1 MERPRPLRG
10 RSEPMTRALSVLR
23 GASRPG
29 ASAAL
34 LVSGPMGIGKT
45 ALLAEICHQAV
56 PLKFRVAG
64 SKCDQVEQVWP
75 GAPVVALLRAGVA
88 PLVNADEY
96 EQITRV
102 IAEPLILADRI
113 AARLEQAAAA
123 GPLLIAI
130 DDLHWA
136 DRTSLFTLRT
146 AISRLIGL
154 PVVWLLTSR
163 DSGVFRDLGGHERV
177 KTEHVALT
185 PLSGTDITAL
195 AMDRLGRVPD
205 ERARRFLDTADGNP
219 FLAGQIIEALGPS
232 AAGLD
237 PVPAQF
243 TATVARRVAALTEP
257 ARRLVHLVATAERP
271 VPVRDLAAVLG
282 DDLDFEQAV
291 ADAVESRMIL
301 ASDGSLAFQHD
312 LVREAAGSTV
322 PSASATELHRALA
335 RYYLSGGDPLVAA
348 WHARAAAVP
357 GDLAAANI
365 LIAAAELLVQVGGDA
380 GDLATLAFRL
390 IRPGPAGWLELS
402 LRCLSVLSRAQRPAE
417 AMAVAEDILA
427 RSDDVEVIGK
437 VETEAARALWL
448 SGRISELIAHTEQAL
463 KLADLDASGTAR
475 LRGARALAG
484 TRLEDGDSA
493 GREAAAALD
502 YARTTGDREAIALA
516 LQASGEAARNQAR
529 HRDALRHF
537 RELRSLSDV
546 SCLAEEVTALQ
557 FLDRYEHAQT
567 LLDQA
572 RTDSSTL
579 PSLTCA
585 QLWQDFYLGRLDEA
599 DAQARGIIELGQQ
612 LGNGIHAMDAI
623 VVRVSVALLQGDVE
637 HAAAFLDQAAGL
649 IAIDDEVRRPGLA
662 VMQGWLATARGD
674 LDAAIRSFRP
684 VTSGAGPSR
693 AYWPLW
699 PCWNGLC
706 FQAAEQAGDREFAR
720 ACLEIAETAAARNPG
735 VASFEG
741 VALNI
746 RGRSRGDLETTARSA
761 EVLARSPRPVLRAFG
776 ADSYGRELLATG
788 DRGAALGQLDR
799 AWDEYRRM
807 GAWAWLAD
815 TQRVMR
821 EAGARRTKWSDITQ
835 AATGWN
841 ALTPAERR
849 VALLIGTGHTN
860 KSASTELGVSVN
872 TVGTHLRS
880 VFAKLNIQS
889 RVQLANELHRAD
901 LT

>member
-1 MERPRPLRG
+1 
-10 RSEPMTRALSVLR
+10 MTRALSALR
-23 GASRPG
+23 AASQHG
-29 ASAAL
+29 ASAAV

-45 ALLAEICHQAV
+45 ALLAEVCQQAV
-56 PLKFRVAG
+56 PLKFRVARG
-64 SKCDQVEQVWP
+64 KCDQVEQVWP
-75 GAPVVALLRAGVA
+75 GAPVIALLRAGPS

-113 AARLEQAAAA
+113 ASRLEQAAAA
-123 GPLLIAI
+123 GPLLIAL

-146 AISRLIGL
+146 VISRLLGL

-163 DSGVFRDLGGHERV
+163 DSGVFDDLGSHERV

-205 ERARRFLDTADGNP
+205 ERARRFLETADGNP
-219 FLAGQIIEALGPS
+219 FLAGQIIEALGRSP
-232 AAGLD
+232 ADLD
-237 PVPAQF
+237 PVPAEF
-243 TATVARRVAALTEP
+243 TATVARRVAALNPP
-257 ARRLVHLVATAERP
+257 ARRVVYLVAIAERP
-271 VPVRDLAAVLG
+271 VPASDLAVLIG
-282 DDLDFEQAV
+282 GDLDLESAV
-291 ADAVESRMIL
+291 ADAVGSGMIL
-301 ASDGSLAFQHD
+301 AVNGGLAFQHD
-312 LVREAAGSTV
+312 LVREAASSTV
-322 PSASATELHRALA
+322 PSASATELHRVLA
-335 RYYLSGGDPLVAA
+335 SYYLSAGDPLVAA

-357 GDLAAANI
+357 GDLVAANI
-365 LIAAAELLVQVGGDA
+365 LIAAAELLVPAGTDA
-380 GDLATLAFRL
+380 GDLASLAFRL
-390 IRPGPAGWLELS
+390 IRPAEAEWLELS
-402 LRCLSVLSRAQRPAE
+402 LRCLVVLSRAQRPAE
-417 AMAVAEDILA
+417 AMAVVEDILA
-427 RSDDVEVIGK
+427 RTDDIEVIGK

-448 SGRISELIAHTEQAL
+448 SGRISELITHTEQAL
-463 KLADLDASGTAR
+463 KLADLEADCTAR

-484 TRLEDGDSA
+484 TRLEDGDA
-493 GREAAAALD
+493 AERDAAAALD
-502 YARTTGDREAIALA
+502 YARATGDREAIALA

-529 HRDALRHF
+529 HRDALRYF

-557 FLDRYEHAQT
+557 FLDRYEHAQR

-572 RTDSSTL
+572 RADSERTTQGTL

-585 QLWQDFYLGRLDEA
+585 HLWQDFYLGRLDEA
-599 DAQARGIIELGQQ
+599 DAQARGIIEPGQQ

-649 IAIDDEVRRPGLA
+649 VAIDDDVRRPGLA
-662 VMQGWLATARGD
+662 VMQGWLASARGD
-674 LDAAIRSFRP
+674 IDAAIHSYWT
-684 VTSGAGPSR
+684 VISGAGPSR

-706 FQAAEQAGDREFAR
+706 FQVADQAGDREFAR
-720 ACLEIAETAAARNPG
+720 TCLDIAETAAARNPG

-741 VALNI
+741 VALNL
-746 RGRSRGDLETTARSA
+746 RGRIHSDLATTARSA
-761 EVLARSPRPVLRAFG
+761 EVLSRSPRPVLRAFG
-776 ADSYGRELLATG
+776 ADSYGRELLAAG
-788 DRGAALGQLDR
+788 DRGTALGQLDR
-799 AWDEYRRM
+799 AWDEYHRM
-807 GAWAWLAD
+807 GAWAWRAD
-815 TQRVMR
+815 VQRVMR
-821 EAGARRTKWSDITQ
+821 EAGARRAKWSDITQ

>member
-1 MERPRPLRG
+1 MA
-10 RSEPMTRALSVLR
+10 RALSALR
-23 GASRPG
+23 GASQHG
-29 ASAAL
+29 ANAAV

-45 ALLAEICHQAV
+45 ALLAEICQQAV
-56 PLKFRVAG
+56 PLKFQVAG
-64 SKCDQVEQVWP
+64 SKCDEVEQVWP
-75 GAPVVALLRAGVA
+75 GAPVIALLRAGPA
-88 PLVNADEY
+88 PLVGAAEY

-113 AARLEQAAAA
+113 ASRLEQAAAA

-146 AISRLIGL
+146 VISRLIGL

-163 DSGVFRDLGGHERV
+163 DSGVFSDLDGHERV
-177 KTEHVALT
+177 KTEHVALA
-185 PLSGTDITAL
+185 PLSGTDIVAL

-219 FLAGQIIEALGPS
+219 FLAGQIIESLGRS

-237 PVPAQF
+237 PVSAEF
-243 TATVARRVAALTEP
+243 TATVARRVAGLTES

-271 VPVRDLAAVLG
+271 VPVRDLAVLLG
-282 DDLDFEQAV
+282 DDLDLEQAA

-301 ASDGSLAFQHD
+301 ASDGSLTFQHD
-312 LVREAAGSTV
+312 LVREAASSTV
-322 PSASATELHRALA
+322 PTAAATGLHRALA
-335 RYYLSGGDPLVAA
+335 SYYLSGGDPLIAA

-365 LIAAAELLVQVGGDA
+365 LIAAAELLVPAGGDA
-380 GDLATLAFRL
+380 GDLATLAFQL
-390 IRPGPAGWLELS
+390 IRPVQAGWLELS

-427 RSDDVEVIGK
+427 RTDDSEVIGK
-437 VETEAARALWL
+437 VETEAAKALWL
-448 SGRISELIAHTEQAL
+448 GGRISELTARTEQAL
-463 KLADLDASGTAR
+463 KLDNLDASATAR

-493 GREAAAALD
+493 AREAAAALA
-502 YARTTGDREAIALA
+502 YARTTADRAAVALA

-546 SCLAEEVTALQ
+546 SCLAEEVMALQ

-567 LLDQA
+567 LLDRA
-572 RTDSSTL
+572 KADSHGLTQVTL

-585 QLWQDFYLGRLDEA
+585 QMWQDFNLGRLDHA
-599 DAQARGIIELGQQ
+599 DAQARAIIELGQQ

-623 VVRVSVALLQGDVE
+623 IIRVSVALFQGETE
-637 HAAAFLDQAAGL
+637 HAAALLNQAAGL
-649 IAIDDEVRRPGLA
+649 IGIDDEVRRPGLA
-662 VMQGWLATARGD
+662 VMQGWVAATRGD
-674 LDAAIRSFRP
+674 LDGAVHSFRP
-684 VTSGAGPSR
+684 VTEGAGPSR

-699 PCWNGLC
+699 PCWNGLF
-706 FQAAEQAGDREFAR
+706 FQVGAQAGEHEFTG
-720 ACLEIAETAAARNPG
+720 ACLDIAETAAARNPG

-746 RGRSRGDLETTARSA
+746 RGRSSEDLDITARSA
-761 EVLARSPRPVLRAFG
+761 EVLALSPRPILRAFG
-776 ADSYGRELLATG
+776 ADSYGRALLATG
-788 DRGAALGQLDR
+788 ERNVALEQLDL
-799 AWDEYRRM
+799 AWDEYHRI
-807 GAWAWLAD
+807 GAWAWRAD

-821 EAGARRTKWSDITQ
+821 EAGARRAKWSTTTQ
-835 AATGWN
+835 ATAGWA

-872 TVGTHLRS
+872 TVATHLRS
-880 VFAKLNIQS
+880 AFAKLNIQS
-889 RVQLANELHRAD
+889 RVQLANELHKAD